1 MTVAYRFPRV
11 ILLAACALLFFC
23 YILNSFYGKR
33 AATELST
40 PSAVKSQLKSKYTP
54 HHAEREIERSL
65 DDITNTTLGF
75 NRVFAIGLKDRMDKR
90 DAMTIGTSLT
100 NIDLEWVEGVR
111 LAEMSDKSHPAVR
124 ISPSSIDIT
133 SDQDPVME
141 RARRQPPRTCRL
153 ARAHECPAKV
163 CICMEKALYRKL
175 SNTTQCRIVAE
186 KIPTALVFEDD
197 IDWDVTIKAQLKQFA
212 RGARA
217 LQKSHRPP
225 LHRCGGQSKD
235 SSRVYVIPDD
245 PTVAPSTN
253 RIGHEIVQFQLPG
266 KNMETTRFVLD
277 YADVPCSLAY
287 GITYEAALRTLTKW
301 SLEPNSQP
309 FDNDLRELCDPTN
322 SLSNH
327 GFFLRCIAPY
337 PLLFG
342 HYRKEG
348 PAAAGSDI
356 REMGSTWQEAHSHG
370 IVFSTMLNAKG
381 LLTGATTTAKAQYA
395 GCEPQEIDFKNIEL
409 PRGYLYSHNE
419 TDNGIRK
426 IRN

>member
-111 LAEMSDKSHPAVR
+111 LAEMSDKSHPA
-124 ISPSSIDIT
+124 SWK
-133 SDQDPVME
+133 E
-141 RARRQPPRTCRL
+141 REDSLPEL
-153 ARAHECPAKV
+153 AAWRAHMNVLQK
-163 CICMEKALYRKL
+163 
-175 SNTTQCRIVAE
+175 IVAE

-225 LHRCGGQSKD
+225 LHH